1 MSFPPSYPKEAMRK
15 MTRIAA
21 STAANRYYLARMEAA
36 KKNDRLSSREGASE
50 ETGIDRKRLQRIEI
64 GTLNPYP
71 EEVMLMADAYHA
83 PELLNYHCSQCC
95 PIGQRTVPRA
105 EMNEL
110 DRITVKF
117 LNALEQIRDSDKEL
131 LQIAQD
137 GTLTADEVPQME
149 HLLIG
154 IQRIATVALE
164 IQIYLDKRR

>member
-1 MSFPPSYPKEAMRK
+1 
-15 MTRIAA
+15 MTKIAP
-21 STAANRYYLARMEAA
+21 STAVNRYYLARMAA
-36 KKNDRLSSREGASE
+36 AGKNERLSSREGASE
-50 ETGIDRKRLQRIEI
+50 EMDIDRKRMQRIEI

-71 EEVMLMADAYHA
+71 EEVLLMADAYHA

-105 EMNEL
+105 ELNEL

-117 LNALEQIRDSDKEL
+117 LNALEQIRDSDKEML
-131 LQIAQD
+131 RIAQD

>member
-1 MSFPPSYPKEAMRK
+1 
-15 MTRIAA
+15 MTKIAP
-21 STAANRYYLARMEAA
+21 STAVNRYYLARMKAA
-36 KKNDRLSSREGASE
+36 EKNERLSSREGASE
-50 ETGIDRKRLQRIEI
+50 ETGIDRKRMQRIEI

-71 EEVMLMADAYHA
+71 EEVLLMADAYHA

-105 EMNEL
+105 ELNEL

>member
-1 MSFPPSYPKEAMRK
+1 
-15 MTRIAA
+15 MTKIAP
-21 STAANRYYLARMEAA
+21 STAVNRYYLARMEAA

-50 ETGIDRKRLQRIEI
+50 ETGIDRKRMQRIEI

-71 EEVMLMADAYHA
+71 EEVLLMADSYHA

-95 PIGQRTVPRA
+95 PVGQRTVPRA

-149 HLLIG
+149 HLLNVVQG
-154 IQRIATVALE
+154 VSAIACE